1 MVDQQYPLY
10 HPELE
15 HESCG
20 VGAIVDLSGRA
31 THRTVDQALTI
42 VERLAHRAGS
52 DALGTTGDGV
62 GIMTR
67 LPHEFFTAWAREE
80 GISLGKPGDYGVG
93 MFFLPEDEV
102 GVQNVCRIFD
112 QLAVSEGMKVLGWR
126 DVPCHPAQL
135 GAGARRTMPRIRQCF
150 LKRPKDVLSDIDFD
164 RKLYLLRRVFEKQD
178 TDTYICSLSSRTV
191 VYKGMML
198 VSQLRSF
205 YDDLQDV
212 RYVSSMAMVHSRF
225 STNTFP
231 SWSKAHPQRMLLHNG
246 EINTIRGNHDR
257 MKARE
262 ETMKSAVMGDSMK
275 RVLPVVNPNGSDS
288 QMLDNTLEFLAMNGF
303 PLPLAG
309 MILLP
314 EPWQGEKEAKP
325 WHDLYRYYATMMEPW
340 DGPAAILYSD
350 GDSVCASL
358 DRNGLRPLRCALTD
372 DRRLILSSEAGVL
385 FEENA
390 HIRRRWKLK
399 GGDVLMADLRSGEL
413 MESENL
419 KSRFAAEHPYSEWV
433 KNIIHLEDLP
443 PSPCGDTSPEEGGEL
458 LPTRLR
464 RATSLTEGGD
474 IGSRPGSLSE
484 GAGSRRLTEGVEGA
498 GKRSATE
505 GVCDVETLCKA
516 FGYAYEDVQDV
527 ILPMAETGQEPIVSM
542 GADEPLAALSKVH
555 PPLYDYFKQRFAQVT
570 NPPIDALREACKTD
584 CSITIGDDGN
594 LLSHDPDNCTVLELP
609 SPVLTEAEL
618 RRIRGIDHPSF
629 TVKEISLLYPDRA
642 RLRQAMRGFFA
653 ACDAACADGA
663 NILILSD
670 KGVDADHLA
679 IPSLLAVSALEQHLI
694 HIKKRTK
701 VSVILESGEPRDTHQ
716 LAMLIAYGARAVNPY
731 LAHAVIREKLSGE
744 AIGNYDRALTAGV
757 LKIAS
762 KMGVSTLQAYQSA
775 QLFEAVGLDRQF
787 IDQYFT
793 NTPCSLGGKGLH
805 DAEAD
810 SRYHHD
816 QAFLNPVQAGLTS
829 VGRHKLRTG
838 EGAEAH
844 LYSPKVIHLL
854 QQAVW
859 TNDRAKFDAYAK
871 LVEDDGPRTLRA
883 MLDFNYEACQPVPLE
898 EVEPVESIVK
908 RFKTGA
914 MSYGSISREAH
925 ECMAKAMNRLGGKSN
940 SGEGG
945 ELPERFGTE
954 LNSAIKQVASGR
966 FGVTRDYLLSAKEI
980 QIKMAQGAKPGEGG
994 HLPGAKVTESV
1005 ARTRCSTPGISL
1017 ISPPPHHDIY
1027 SIEDLVELIYDLQCA
1042 NEDAKIT
1049 VKLVS
1054 STGVGTIASGV
1065 AKAGAGGIL
1074 ISGGEGGTGAA
1085 PMSSVHHAGLPWEI
1099 GLAEAHQVLCRN
1111 RLRQTVTLETDGK
1124 LMSGHDVAVALLLGA
1139 EEFGFAT
1146 APLITMGCR
1155 MMRVCQL
1162 GTCPFGVATQNPELR
1177 KRFVGKPEYVER
1189 FMIFAAQ
1196 QLRQI
1201 MARLGARTVNELV
1214 GRSDLLK
1221 MKDGSPMDLSA
1232 LIGFSRNTH
1241 VQPESKHDFRLHE
1254 RMDARLIQNHVQLT
1268 TTDRAFGTLLKGER
1282 HIQAQGCGG
1291 QSFGAFLPKGQSV
1304 TLYGVA
1310 NDYLGKGLSG
1320 GMLSICPP
1328 ADAVWNPD
1336 DTLIGNVALYG
1347 ATSGHAFIAGM
1358 AGERFAVRNSGA
1370 WAVVEG
1376 VGDHGCEYMTGGRVA
1391 VLGPVG
1397 DNFGAGMSGGIAW
1410 VLDADGRLEGRVNS
1424 AVVRVH
1430 EVTREQAAELKKLL
1444 EMHLDQTGSAKAR
1457 EILADFEAWLP
1468 RFKAVISDE
1477 YLDYLSVRH
1486 SRTEGASA
1494 VEDKTRPKPAARAS
1508 VDAGR

>member
-1 MVDQQYPLY
+1 MYDHQYPLY

-80 GISLGKPGDYGVG
+80 GINLGKPGDYGVG

-102 GVQNVCRIFD
+102 GVQNICRIFD
-112 QLAVSEGMKVLGWR
+112 RLAVAEGIPVLGWR

-150 LKRPKDVLSDIDFD
+150 LKRPAGIDPGADFD
-164 RKLYLLRRVFEKQD
+164 RKLYVLRRVFEKQD

-212 RYVSSMAMVHSRF
+212 RYVSQMAMVHSRF

-231 SWSKAHPQRMLLHNG
+231 SWSKAHPQRFLLHNG

-262 ETMKSAVMGDSMK
+262 ETMRSAVMGDNMK
-275 RVLPVVNPNGSDS
+275 RVLPVVNPDGSDS

-309 MILLP
+309 MVLLP
-314 EPWQGEKEAKP
+314 EPWQGERERKP

-399 GGDVLMADLRSGEL
+399 GGDVLMADLQTGEL
-413 MESENL
+413 LESDAL
-419 KSRFAAEHPYSEWV
+419 KSHFAALHPYGEWV
-433 KNIIHLEDLP
+433 RQIVRLEELP
-443 PSPCGDTSPEEGGEL
+443 PSTMQAGTSLGKETGAMRASPLRETSHPGVGALPRLRLPSSPEPAQTPQGVGA
-458 LPTRLR
+458 LPRLR
-464 RATSLTEGGD
+464 LPSSPETAQTPQS
-474 IGSRPGSLSE
+474 
-484 GAGSRRLTEGVEGA
+484 GVA
-498 GKRSATE
+498 AMPSSP
-505 GVCDVETLCKA
+505 VDTLCKA
-516 FGYAYEDVQDV
+516 FGYAFEDVRDV
-527 ILPMAETGQEPIVSM
+527 LLPMAESGGEPIVSM
-542 GADEPLAALSKVH
+542 GADEPLAALSKAH
-555 PPLYDYFKQRFAQVT
+555 PPLFDYFKQRFAQVT

-584 CSITIGDDGN
+584 TSIYIGDDGN
-594 LLSHDPDNCTVLELP
+594 LLSHDPENCAVLELP

-618 RRIRGIDHPSF
+618 ARIRAIDHPAF
-629 TVKEISLLYPDRA
+629 HVRTVSLLYPVEA
-642 RLRQAMRGFFA
+642 RLRRAMEGLFA
-653 ACDAACADGA
+653 ACDAACRDGV
-663 NILILSD
+663 NILVLSD
-670 KGVDADHLA
+670 RGVDAGHLA

-694 HIKKRTK
+694 HIKKRTA

-716 LAMLIAYGARAVNPY
+716 LAMLIAYGARAVCPY
-731 LAHAVIREKLSGE
+731 LAHAVIRENLSE
-744 AIGNYDRALTAGV
+744 DAIQNYDRALTAGV

-775 QLFEAVGLDRQF
+775 QLFEAVGLDKQF
-787 IDQYFT
+787 VDRYFT
-793 NTPCSLGGKGLH
+793 NTPCTLGGVGLSE
-805 DAEAD
+805 AEAD
-810 SRYHHD
+810 SRHWHD
-816 QAFLNPVQAGLTS
+816 EAFQNPVPAGLPS
-829 VGRHKLRTG
+829 IGRHRLRTG
-838 EGAEAH
+838 KQAEEH
-844 LYSPKVIHLL
+844 LYSPEVIHLL

-859 TNDRAKFDAYAK
+859 TNDRAKFDAYAA
-871 LVEDDGPRTLRA
+871 LVENDGPRTIRA
-883 MLDFNYEACQPVPLE
+883 MLDFRYDLCNPISLD
-898 EVEPVESIVK
+898 EVEPVEQIVR
-908 RFKTGA
+908 RFRTGA
-914 MSYGSISREAH
+914 MSYGSISQEAH
-925 ECMAKAMNRLGGKSN
+925 ECMAEAMNRLGGRSN

-945 ELPERFGTE
+945 ELAARFGTE
-954 LNSAIKQVASGR
+954 FNSAIKQVASGR
-966 FGVTRDYLLSAKEI
+966 FGVTREYLLSAKEI

-994 HLPGAKVTESV
+994 HLPGAKVTVSV
-1005 ARTRCSTPGISL
+1005 AKTRCATPGISL

-1027 SIEDLVELIYDLQCA
+1027 SIEDLAELIYDLQCA
-1042 NEDAKIT
+1042 NEDAKVT

-1074 ISGGEGGTGAA
+1074 ISGGEGGSGAA
-1085 PMSSVHHAGLPWEI
+1085 PLSSIHHAGLPWEI
-1099 GLAEAHQVLCRN
+1099 GLAETHQVLCRN

-1139 EEFGFAT
+1139 EQFGFAT

-1155 MMRVCQL
+1155 MMRVCHL

-1177 KRFVGKPEYVER
+1177 KRFIGKPEYVER
-1189 FMIFAAQ
+1189 FMVFIAE
-1196 QLRQI
+1196 QLREI
-1201 MARLGARTVNELV
+1201 MARLGARTVDELV
-1214 GRSDLLK
+1214 GRSDLLR
-1221 MKDGSPMDLSA
+1221 MKDDSRMDLSD
-1232 LIGFSRNTH
+1232 LIGFARNIH
-1241 VQPESKHDFRLHE
+1241 VQPESKHDFALHE
-1254 RMDARLIQNHVQLT
+1254 RTDARLIQDHVHLT

-1291 QSFGAFLPKGQSV
+1291 QSFGAFLPKGQSIA
-1304 TLYGVA
+1304 LYGVA

-1320 GMLSICPP
+1320 GTLAICPP
-1328 ADAVWNPD
+1328 ADAVWNPN

-1347 ATSGHAFIAGM
+1347 ATSGYAFIAGT

-1410 VLDADGRLEGRVNS
+1410 VLDEAGTLENHINS
-1424 AVVRVH
+1424 GLVKAH
-1430 EVTREQAAELKKLL
+1430 ALTPEQAVELRQLL
-1444 EMHLDQTGSAKAR
+1444 EMHAR
-1457 EILADFEAWLP
+1457 HTDSRRAMDILADFDAWLP
-1468 RFKAVISDE
+1468 KFKAVISDE
-1477 YLDYLSVRH
+1477 YLDYLNRGV
-1486 SRTEGASA
+1486 
-1494 VEDKTRPKPAARAS
+1494 
-1508 VDAGR
+1508 

>member
-1 MVDQQYPLY
+1 MRDAQYPLY

-62 GIMTR
+62 GIMTG
-67 LPHEFFTAWAREE
+67 LPHEFFAAWAWEE
-80 GISLGKPGDYGVG
+80 GIPLGKPGDYGVG
-93 MFFLPEDEV
+93 MFFLPEDDV
-102 GVQNVCRIFD
+102 GVTNICRVFD
-112 QLAVSEGMKVLGWR
+112 RLAASEGIAVLGWR

-150 LKRPKDVLSDIDFD
+150 LKRPADVEPGIDFD
-164 RKLYLLRRVFEKQD
+164 RRLYVLRRVFEKQD
-178 TDTYICSLSSRTV
+178 TDTYICSLSSRTI

-205 YDDLQDV
+205 YDDLQDA
-212 RYVSSMAMVHSRF
+212 RYVSQMAMVHSRF

-231 SWSKAHPQRMLLHNG
+231 SWSKAHPQRFLLHNG

-262 ETMKSAVMGDSMK
+262 ETMRSPVMGGAMK
-275 RVLPVVNPNGSDS
+275 RVLPVVDPGGSDS

-309 MILLP
+309 MVLLP
-314 EPWQGEKEAKP
+314 EPWQGEKAPRP
-325 WHDLYRYYATMMEPW
+325 WHDLYRYYSTMMEPW

-372 DRRLILSSEAGVL
+372 DGRLILSSEAGVL
-385 FEENA
+385 FEESA
-390 HIRRRWKLK
+390 RIRRRWKLK
-399 GGDVLMADLRSGEL
+399 AGDVLMADLRTGAL
-413 MESENL
+413 MEGDAL
-419 KSRFAAEHPYSEWV
+419 KRHFTELHPYGEWV
-433 KNIIHLEDLP
+433 QKIVRLEDLP
-443 PSPCGDTSPEEGGEL
+443 KAPGDP
-458 LPTRLR
+458 
-464 RATSLTEGGD
+464 
-474 IGSRPGSLSE
+474 RPLNAE
-484 GAGSRRLTEGVEGA
+484 A
-498 GKRSATE
+498 
-505 GVCDVETLCKA
+505 LCMA
-516 FGYAYEDVQDV
+516 FGYAWEDIQDV
-527 ILPMAETGQEPIVSM
+527 VLPMAEKGAEPIVSM
-542 GADEPLAALSKVH
+542 GADEPLAALSKAH
-555 PPLYDYFKQRFAQVT
+555 PALFDYFKQRFAQVT

-584 CSITIGDDGN
+584 CSIYIGDDGN
-594 LLSHDPDNCTVLELP
+594 LLSCDADNCAVLELP
-609 SPVLTEAEL
+609 SPVLTEEAL
-618 RRIRGIDHPSF
+618 RRVRAIDHPAF
-629 TVKEISLLYPDRA
+629 HVRTVSLLYPVGA
-642 RLRQAMRGFFA
+642 RLRRAMADFFA
-653 ACDAACADGA
+653 ACDAACRDGV

-670 KGVDADHLA
+670 RGVDAGHLA

-694 HIKKRTK
+694 HIKKRTA
-701 VSVILESGEPRDTHQ
+701 VSVVLESGEPRDTHQ

-731 LAHAVIREKLSGE
+731 LAHDVIRRDRGE
-744 AIGNYDRALTAGV
+744 AGVRNYDAALTAGI

-787 IDQYFT
+787 VEQYFT
-793 NTPCSLGGKGLH
+793 NTPCCLGGVGLS
-805 DAEAD
+805 DVEAC
-810 SRYHHD
+810 SRYWHGA
-816 QAFLNPVQAGLTS
+816 AFEGPWRAGLPS
-829 VGRHKLRTG
+829 VGRHRLRKG
-838 EGAEAH
+838 PEAEEH
-844 LYSPKVIHLL
+844 LYSPQVIHLL

-859 TNDRAKFDAYAK
+859 TDDREKFDQYAA
-871 LVEDDGPRTLRA
+871 LVENDGPRTIRA
-883 MLDFNYEACQPVPLE
+883 SLDFRYDLCNPVPLD
-898 EVEPVESIVK
+898 EVEPVEAIVK
-908 RFKTGA
+908 RFRTGA

-925 ECMAKAMNRLGGKSN
+925 ECLAKAMNHLGGRSN

-966 FGVTRDYLLSAKEI
+966 FGVTREYLLSAKEI

-1005 ARTRCSTPGISL
+1005 ARTRCATPGISL

-1027 SIEDLVELIYDLQCA
+1027 SIEDLAELIYDLQCA

-1099 GLAEAHQVLCRN
+1099 GLAETHQVLCRN

-1124 LMSGHDVAVALLLGA
+1124 LMTGHDVAVALLLGA

-1146 APLITMGCR
+1146 APLITLGCR

-1162 GTCPFGVATQNPELR
+1162 GTCPFGVATQDPQLR
-1177 KRFVGKPEYVER
+1177 KRFAGKPEYVER
-1189 FMIFAAQ
+1189 FMRFIAE
-1196 QLRQI
+1196 QLRGI
-1201 MARLGARTVNELV
+1201 MAKLGARTVEELV

-1221 MKDGSPMDLSA
+1221 MKDGAPADLSE
-1232 LIGFSRNTH
+1232 LIGFARNIH
-1241 VQPESKHDFRLHE
+1241 AQPEFRHDFALHE
-1254 RMDARLIQNHVQLT
+1254 RTDARLVQDYAPYPRVQESRELPPLKSAARTDARLVEDYAPRPRWQAALERRMPAGPARGEAADAAHVQLT
-1268 TTDRAFGTLLKGER
+1268 TADRAFGALLKGER
-1282 HIQAQGCGG
+1282 TIKATGCGG
-1291 QSFGAFLPKGQSV
+1291 QSFGAFLPKGQSI

-1320 GMLSICPP
+1320 GTLSICPP
-1328 ADAVWNPD
+1328 ADAVWYPE

-1347 ATSGHAFIAGM
+1347 ATSGFAFIAGM

-1370 WAVVEG
+1370 WTVVEG

-1410 VLDADGRLEGRVNS
+1410 VLDEDGTLASRINS
-1424 AVVRVH
+1424 GLVRVH
-1430 EVTREQAAELKKLL
+1430 EVTPAQADELRQLL
-1444 EMHLDQTGSAKAR
+1444 EKHAR
-1457 EILADFEAWLP
+1457 HTDSRRAMEILADFEAYLP
-1468 RFKAVISDE
+1468 KFRAVISDE
-1477 YLDYLSVRH
+1477 YLDFLN
-1486 SRTEGASA
+1486 EG
-1494 VEDKTRPKPAARAS
+1494 V
-1508 VDAGR
+1508 